1 MVQPVQVLAYT
12 GTYLLTC
19 MRYIELNPVRA
30 TMAEDPAHY
39 RWISYRANALGQTS
53 PLLVPHSVYLPLL
66 RPTKHG
72 KPPTFTYSGIIST
85 KKWSANCD
93 WRSTKNQPL
102 GNERFYETIERMAGQ
117 RREARPRGRPRLS
130 GNVANEDVKGKGDL
144 GL

>member
-93 WRSTKNQPL
+93 WRSTKTSPSGTECVN
-102 GNERFYETIERMAGQ
+102 NFETPVAGGLVSN
-117 RREARPRGRPRLS
+117 AALPRVR
-130 GNVANEDVKGKGDL
+130 VAWVLES
-144 GL
+144 